1 MFCSNCGAK
10 LRDGANFCTGCG
22 AQVLNRRES
31 AAPEPAVRM
40 EYAPKTETVP
50 KMEPAHAKLV
60 AAKCTNCGAALTVD
74 PGQQA
79 AVCSYCG
86 MPYIVEKAIR
96 NYTVTNVTIG
106 TQINVSGPDAGNLL
120 SLARSSLRAGQY
132 ERAVGYAE
140 RALETNPAST
150 DAWIVKIL
158 AAGYDIEGDRS
169 SEIAAYVE
177 SALSCVT
184 KDQDEEKVYG
194 AVLDVSRIHIQQ
206 ASKSLKT
213 NTESIRRQLD
223 RHRAKQDIAA
233 MDSGYVIRTT
243 EITNE
248 AIEYRE
254 IVPDDIIISSAY
266 LKEKVIALSEAYT
279 EYITALGARYSMYGA
294 VLSPRIQA
302 RKIENQR
309 KILSGLD
316 TESLSGSDKAVAIGK
331 DLFGKLFR

>member
-1 MFCSNCGAK
+1 MASG
-10 LRDGANFCTGCG
+10 
-22 AQVLNRRES
+22 S
-31 AAPEPAVRM
+31 AAGNGM
-40 EYAPKTETVP
+40 GNVP
-50 KMEPAHAKLV
+50 IGATKMEPARARLV

-86 MPYIVEKAIR
+86 MPYIVEKAIQ
-96 NYTVTNVTIG
+96 NYNITNVTIG

-120 SLARSSLRAGQY
+120 SLAGSSLRAGRYVQ
-132 ERAVGYAE
+132 AVGYAD
-140 RALETNPAST
+140 RALESDPANI

-177 SALSCVT
+177 NAIGCVT
-184 KDQDEEKVYG
+184 KDQDEVKIYG

-206 ASKSLKT
+206 ATKSLKT
-213 NTESIRRQLD
+213 NLDSVRRQLD
-223 RHRAKQDIAA
+223 RHCAKQDIAA

-254 IVPDDIIISSAY
+254 IVPDDSIASSTY
-266 LKEKVIALSEAYT
+266 LREKVIALSEAYT
-279 EYITALGARYSMYGA
+279 EYITALGARYSMYGST
-294 VLSPRIQA
+294 LSPRIQL

-309 KILSGLD
+309 RILSGMD
-316 TESLSGSDKAVAIGK
+316 TESLSGRDKAMAIGK